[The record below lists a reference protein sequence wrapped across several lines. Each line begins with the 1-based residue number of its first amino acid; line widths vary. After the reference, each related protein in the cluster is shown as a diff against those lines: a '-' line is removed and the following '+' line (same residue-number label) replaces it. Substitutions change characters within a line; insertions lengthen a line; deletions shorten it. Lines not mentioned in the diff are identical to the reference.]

1 MLRSIML
8 IHPFYRLGLS
18 LHIGQHGYVAD
29 GPHDQERAQ
38 LRLLVHQ
45 QLFFHRHTMCSSS
58 EVGWRELCIGNVL
71 LIPLQHN
78 HQLRGRLSTQH
89 VVDSAHV
96 AYKNRYIGVQY
107 VPLYLVTIS
116 SSILVSIVHIFNRLY
131 SFLSVKLCLTWTSL
145 NILSNFFKHGH
156 ANYPF
161 DV

>member
-1 MLRSIML
+1 ML
-8 IHPFYRLGLS
+8 IHPFSRLGLS

-96 AYKNRYIGVQY
+96 AYKDRYIGVQH
-107 VPLYLVTIS
+107 VPLYLVTKPYT
-116 SSILVSIVHIFNRLY
+116 F
-131 SFLSVKLCLTWTSL
+131 
-145 NILSNFFKHGH
+145 
-156 ANYPF
+156 
-161 DV
+161 

>member
-1 MLRSIML
+1 MSKTVGTIWLCTTYMLRSIML
-8 IHPFYRLGLS
+8 IHPFSRLGLS

-78 HQLRGRLSTQH
+78 HRLRGRLSTQH

-96 AYKNRYIGVQY
+96 AYKNKYSGVQF
-107 VPLYLVTIS
+107 VPLYLNRTHFKSVIF
-116 SSILVSIVHIFNRLY
+116 ILICKTLFDLD
-131 SFLSVKLCLTWTSL
+131 FLEYLIQFL
-145 NILSNFFKHGH
+145 
-156 ANYPF
+156 
-161 DV
+161 

>member
-8 IHPFYRLGLS
+8 IRPFSRLGLS
-18 LHIGQHGYVAD
+18 LHIGQHGYVVD
-29 GPHDQERAQ
+29 GPHDQERAP

-78 HQLRGRLSTQH
+78 HRLRGRLSTQH

-96 AYKNRYIGVQY
+96 AYKNKYSGVQY
-107 VPLYLVTIS
+107 VPLYLVTADNS
-116 SSILVSIVHIFNRLY
+116 VVFILICKTLFDLD
-131 SFLSVKLCLTWTSL
+131 FLEYLIQFL
-145 NILSNFFKHGH
+145 
-156 ANYPF
+156 
-161 DV
+161 

>member
-1 MLRSIML
+1 MSERLSTIWLCTTYMLRSIML
-8 IHPFYRLGLS
+8 IHPFSRLGLS

-58 EVGWRELCIGNVL
+58 EVGWHELCIGNVL

-78 HQLRGRLSTQH
+78 HRLRGRLSTQH

-96 AYKNRYIGVQY
+96 AYKNKYSVVQY
-107 VPLYLVTIS
+107 VPLYLVTNRIHFKS
-116 SSILVSIVHIFNRLY
+116 VIFILICKTLFDLD
-131 SFLSVKLCLTWTSL
+131 FLEYLIQFL
-145 NILSNFFKHGH
+145 
-156 ANYPF
+156 
-161 DV
+161 